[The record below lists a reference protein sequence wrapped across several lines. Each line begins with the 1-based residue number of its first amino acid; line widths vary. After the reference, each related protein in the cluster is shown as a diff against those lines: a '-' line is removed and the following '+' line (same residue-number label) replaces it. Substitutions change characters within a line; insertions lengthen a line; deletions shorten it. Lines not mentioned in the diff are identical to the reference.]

1 MARAR
6 PMPPPA
12 LGQAETARLRALVS
26 AVPEGAD
33 EGNSEVRLLLDFLW
47 DLPPGLVPLRRAAP
61 CHGRTWCIA
70 DCQEMLDGLRRWLE
84 AAP

>member
-6 PMPPPA
+6 PIPPPA
-12 LGQAETARLRALVS
+12 LGEAETARLRALVG

-33 EGNSEVRLLLDFLW
+33 EGNPEVRLLLHFLW

-61 CHGRTWCIA
+61 CYGGTWVIA
-70 DCQEMLDGLRRWLE
+70 DVEELLAGLRRFLG